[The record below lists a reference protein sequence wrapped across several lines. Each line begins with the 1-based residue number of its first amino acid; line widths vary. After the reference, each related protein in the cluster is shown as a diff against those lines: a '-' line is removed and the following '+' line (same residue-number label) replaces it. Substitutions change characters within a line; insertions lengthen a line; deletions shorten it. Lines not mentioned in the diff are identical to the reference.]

1 MYELAIEVAE
11 NGFVVFESAGQ
22 GVLGKKWAFE
32 TAETLALFIEAWGN
46 DKEVVQQ

>member
-1 MYELAIEVAE
+1 MPDLNIEVAE
-11 NGFVVFESAGQ
+11 NGFFVFESAGQ

-32 TAETLALFIEAWGN
+32 TPETLAQFIEAWGN